1 MAPPV
6 STAVEA
12 PVAPWDGVG
21 VSIAE
26 VLDRLAEQR
35 RPPDGGAPLNLAG
48 ILNLVAYVPGQDD
61 VAPMTALVHG
71 LAGHQPARAVL
82 VVEPEGGEGID
93 ATVSTSCR
101 LSGGQVSVGVELVV
115 LSLHGDRRGGDA
127 SAVQPLLRSD
137 LPTVLWW
144 PGAPDD
150 APDGPLARLAP
161 LAARIITES
170 GCEADGARAVARLA
184 AWVPGVAA
192 AVTDLAWAAITP
204 WRQMIVQMIDAAEIA
219 SPDAGPVRAAI
230 SHPEAGPTA
239 EALLLAGWLRDLAGE
254 RLEVSLNPRAGAMP
268 VLGIDIAMPAR
279 DRRIAINR
287 MQERQAAMVCVTEP
301 GRDGRDR
308 ALALPAFDRGRL
320 IAGEL
325 ELQRRDHAFERA
337 LPFAAEV
344 A

>member
-1 MAPPV
+1 M
-6 STAVEA
+6 STAVDA

-21 VSIAE
+21 IGIPE
-26 VLDRLAEQR
+26 VLERLADQR

-48 ILNLVAYVPGQDD
+48 ILNLVAFVPRADD

-82 VVEPEGGEGID
+82 VVEPAGGEGID

-115 LSLHGDRRGGDA
+115 LTLHADRRAGDA
-127 SAVQPLLRSD
+127 SAVQALLRSD

-144 PGAPDD
+144 PAAPDG
-150 APDGPLARLAP
+150 AAGGPLARLAP

-170 GCEADGARAVARLA
+170 GCGADGADAIARLA
-184 AWVPGVAA
+184 TWVPGVTAT
-192 AVTDLAWAAITP
+192 VTDLAWAAVTP
-204 WRQMIVQMIDAAEIA
+204 WRQLIVQMIDAAEIA
-219 SPDAGPVRAAI
+219 RPDSGPVQASIA
-230 SHPEAGPTA
+230 HPEAGPTA
-239 EALLLAGWLRDLAGE
+239 ESLLLAGWLRDLAGE
-254 RLEVSLNPRAGAMP
+254 RLTLSLRPRAGTMP
-268 VLGIDIAMPAR
+268 VLGVEIAIPAR
-279 DRRIAINR
+279 DRRIAIDR

-301 GRDGRDR
+301 GRDGRGR

-337 LPFAAEV
+337 LPYAAEV
-344 A
+344 AHR